1 MSNEPKEQQLG
12 EWQTNPFLNPD
23 VRKHIQKL
31 EADIQEM
38 KLFHVFEGRKL
49 DWIAETYP
57 DIIKQYDAI
66 REIEKAEQS
75 AWADKNTEPFFG
87 EIK

>member
-1 MSNEPKEQQLG
+1 MTKMKEQELG
-12 EWQTNPFLNPD
+12 EWRENPFLHPD
-23 VRKHIQKL
+23 VRKHVQKL
-31 EADIQEM
+31 KNDLLES
-38 KLFHVFEGRKL
+38 KLFNAIEGRKL
-49 DWIAETYP
+49 EWIEATYP

-66 REIEKAEQS
+66 RELEKADQS

>member
-1 MSNEPKEQQLG
+1 MSNEPKEQELG
-12 EWQTNPFLNPD
+12 EWRENPFLHPD
-23 VRKHIQKL
+23 VRKHVQKL
-31 EADIQEM
+31 KNDLLEA
-38 KLFHVFEGRKL
+38 KLFNATEGRTL
-49 DWIAETYP
+49 EWIEVTSP

-66 REIEKAEQS
+66 RELEKAEQS

>member
-1 MSNEPKEQQLG
+1 MSNEPKEQELG

-31 EADIQEM
+31 EADIQEL

-49 DWIAETYP
+49 EWIEATYP
-57 DIIKQYDAI
+57 EVIKQYEAI
-66 REIEKAEQS
+66 RELEKAEQS